1 MNEQVSVQDF
11 TFSKSEHLTKNDEFD
26 KIYKVGK
33 RYSNKFFL
41 LNVLEKSKVDTKYS
55 RIGFSVG
62 KKIAKAVL
70 RNKLKRK
77 MREIFRT
84 NKYKLIKKT
93 DLLLTARQ
101 LALSADYKTLET
113 AILDLFKKSTLIN

>member
-1 MNEQVSVQDF
+1 MCIKKF
-11 TFSKSEHLTKNDEFD
+11 TFSKSEHLTKSDEFD
-26 KIYKVGK
+26 RTYKEGK

-41 LNVLEKSKVDTKYS
+41 LNVLEKSDLDTKYS

-84 NKYKLIKKT
+84 NKYNLIKKA
-93 DLLLTARQ
+93 DLLLTARG
-101 LALSADYKTLET
+101 ASLSADFKTLEN
-113 AILDLFKKSTLIN
+113 AILDLLKKSMLIN